1 MRPALPRLD
10 RDQLEPLGIR
20 LCNWVGEV
28 VLMMPTLR
36 RLEDA
41 GYQLHL
47 VGRGWARALLEGTG
61 WSVYKRPNSLVEAR
75 RAWSD
80 LRRNLGPDRPKAL
93 LFTRSLS
100 SALETRL
107 AGWRPIGHSKDGRTP
122 LHSAS
127 YPLTPYT
134 HASRSI
140 GISRRLRWG
149 NQPRIRRPYIWCP
162 ASDKRRKHS
171 NCLTSMACG
180 RVSTSSCVR
189 FPALTTERGAKCG
202 RIMENLAHG
211 SQRPG
216 SPQSYARDPAKR
228 IGRNACYRRQP
239 NYWEPTSAS
248 TPHCWQRLDRSLPTT
263 RGQAIWLPPSAHASS
278 LFTAHTRSWRGH
290 LWASVSSYTHRPAAG
305 PVLSESRQ
313 HCYRPKRAA
322 IRATPRYT
330 DASIELG
337 AGSCLQ
343 DG

>member
-47 VGRGWARALLEGTG
+47 IGRGWARALLEGTG

-122 LHSAS
+122 LLSAS

-134 HASRSI
+134 HASRMYWDLASFAL
-140 GISRRLRWG
+140 GESA
-149 NQPRIRRPYIWCP
+149 PYP
-162 ASDKRRKHS
+162 TAVHLVPSERQKAK
-171 NCLTSMACG
+171 
-180 RVSTSSCVR
+180 
-189 FPALTTERGAKCG
+189 ALE
-202 RIMENLAHG
+202 LLDQHG
-211 SQRPG
+211 LRPG
-216 SPQSYARDPAKR
+216 QYVVMCPFSGADDRE
-228 IGRNACYRRQP
+228 GRKV
-239 NYWEPTSAS
+239 W
-248 TPHCWQRLDRSLPTT
+248 PHH
-263 RGQAIWLPPSAHASS
+263 G
-278 LFTAHTRSWRGH
+278 
-290 LWASVSSYTHRPAAG
+290 
-305 PVLSESRQ
+305 
-313 HCYRPKRAA
+313 
-322 IRATPRYT
+322 
-330 DASIELG
+330 ELG
-337 AGSCLQ
+337 ARLSTAGLATVVCPGPGEEDRAERLLPTATQLLGTDLGVYAALLAEARSVVANDTGPGHLAAAV
-343 DG
+343 GARLIAIYGPHSVMAWAPLGERVELHTSSGGWPSLERIETTLLSP